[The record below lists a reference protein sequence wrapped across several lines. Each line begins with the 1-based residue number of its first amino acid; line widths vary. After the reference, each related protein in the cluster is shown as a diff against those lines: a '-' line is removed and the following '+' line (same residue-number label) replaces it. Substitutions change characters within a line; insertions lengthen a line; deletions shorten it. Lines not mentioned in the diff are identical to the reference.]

1 VLVSAS
7 LSGEHGRICRENA
20 VPFMKAIVPATWVL
34 IGLLSAFHAAGVSAA
49 SAQEKPAAS
58 TVKQVSKK
66 PATVKQAPAKK
77 ATSAK
82 KKKRAPIAS
91 KSKSAHEVAKTPLP
105 SAKLDLSLPHDMV
118 QELEPPGQVVPSKRK
133 TLLPSMFGEKPG
145 PFQLNGR
152 LLSNEMQLPLRNQE
166 RNEVEGAAL
175 DFEFKQ

>member
-1 VLVSAS
+1 MGVSAV
-7 LSGEHGRICRENA
+7 NA
-20 VPFMKAIVPATWVL
+20 VVSMKAIVPAAWVL
-34 IGLLSAFHAAGVSAA
+34 IGLLSVFHMGGVVAAAP
-49 SAQEKPAAS
+49 AQEKPAAS
-58 TVKQVSKK
+58 VTKDAPKKITAAKK
-66 PATVKQAPAKK
+66 PSAKKVAPA
-77 ATSAK
+77 

-105 SAKLDLSLPHDMV
+105 PAKLDLSLPHEMV
-118 QELEPPGQVVPSKRK
+118 DQLQPPGKGVQFKREP
-133 TLLPSMFGEKPG
+133 LLPSMFGEKPG

>member
-1 VLVSAS
+1 MGVPVVSAVVS
-7 LSGEHGRICRENA
+7 
-20 VPFMKAIVPATWVL
+20 MKAIVPAAWVL
-34 IGLLSAFHAAGVSAA
+34 IGLLSAFHMGGVVAAAP
-49 SAQEKPAAS
+49 AQEKPAAS
-58 TVKQVSKK
+58 ATKDAPKKNAVAKK
-66 PATVKQAPAKK
+66 PSTKKAAPA
-77 ATSAK
+77 

-105 SAKLDLSLPHDMV
+105 PAKLDLSLPHEMV
-118 QELEPPGQVVPSKRK
+118 EELQPPGKVVQSKREP
-133 TLLPSMFGEKPG
+133 LLPSMFGEKPG

>member
-1 VLVSAS
+1 
-7 LSGEHGRICRENA
+7 
-20 VPFMKAIVPATWVL
+20 MKAIAPAAWVL
-34 IGLLSAFHAAGVSAA
+34 IGLLTAFHCAGVSAA
-49 SAQEKPAAS
+49 AAQEKPTAS
-58 TVKQVSKK
+58 ATKEAPKK
-66 PATVKQAPAKK
+66 ATTAKKTPAKK
-77 ATSAK
+77 TAPA

-105 SAKLDLSLPHDMV
+105 PAKLDLSLPHDMV
-118 QELEPPGQVVPSKRK
+118 EELEPPGKVPLPKREP
-133 TLLPSMFGEKPG
+133 LLPSMFGQKPG

>member
-1 VLVSAS
+1 MGFSVVT
-7 LSGEHGRICRENA
+7 A
-20 VPFMKAIVPATWVL
+20 VVFMKAIVPAAWVL
-34 IGLLSAFHAAGVSAA
+34 IGLLTAFHAGGVVAA

-58 TVKQVSKK
+58 ATKDAPKKAPVVKK
-66 PATVKQAPAKK
+66 TPAKK
-77 ATSAK
+77 TAPANT

-91 KSKSAHEVAKTPLP
+91 KSKSAHEIAKTPLP
-105 SAKLDLSLPHDMV
+105 PARLDLSLPQDMV
-118 QELEPPGQVVPSKRK
+118 EELQPPGKVPLPKREP
-133 TLLPSMFGEKPG
+133 LLPSMFGEKPG